1 LSKKQ
6 GEFIE
11 RKEHQMD
18 FLTTDILMTIGSI
31 LAIQFIIT
39 AIFLVL
45 IVISYFG
52 AAKVRDWQPASGR
65 ILSSTVVRRR
75 SSRGGT
81 SSYPA
86 IVYEYSV
93 GGMNYQ
99 GQKITSGL
107 SWGGSGSGKIVAR
120 YPAGSAVTVYYDP
133 NNPADAV
140 LERSVNTIVTWLA
153 VILILTNACM
163 CGFGAAIIFVL

>member
-1 LSKKQ
+1 
-6 GEFIE
+6 
-11 RKEHQMD
+11 MD
-18 FLTTDILMTIGSI
+18 FITTDMLYAIGGM
-31 LAIQFIIT
+31 LLIQFFIS

-45 IVISYFG
+45 IAVSYFG

-75 SSRGGT
+75 SSRGGST
-81 SSYPA
+81 SYPA
-86 IVYEYSV
+86 IVYEYNV

-99 GQKITSGL
+99 GQKITPGL
-107 SWGGSGSGKIVAR
+107 RWGGSGSGKVVAR

-153 VILILTNACM
+153 VILVLINACM
-163 CGFGAAIIFVL
+163 CGFGAAITFVL